1 MPELPEVETVTRSIL
16 PLVGRRIVN
25 AEFRNLRILR
35 GGDPDHMAAALAGR
49 KIAGV
54 KRYGKFI
61 VASIAPE
68 AHSDKKTPEAHSN
81 KKTPEAHSNKKT
93 PEAHSNKKTTA
104 AHGGSRGGFLLI
116 HLGMTGRLL
125 LGGPAGKH
133 THAIFTL
140 DRGSLLY
147 DDSRQFGAI
156 EYSEEF
162 PRRVARLGPEPLEIA
177 AADFIAA
184 MKKRKTSVKALL
196 LNQAFVRGIGNIY
209 ADEALFRAGIHP
221 QTAAS
226 RLRPERARK
235 LHAAIAEVL
244 TQAIEAGG
252 SSISDYVDAEGRK
265 GFFQFQ
271 HRVYQRTGEA
281 CVTCGAKI
289 RRILVAQRSSHY
301 CPRCQKR

>member
-16 PLVGRRIVN
+16 PLVGRRILT

-35 GGDPDHMAAALAGR
+35 GGDPDRMAAALAGR

-61 VASIAPE
+61 VATIGP
-68 AHSDKKTPEAHSN
+68 
-81 KKTPEAHSNKKT
+81 
-93 PEAHSNKKTTA
+93 A
-104 AHGGSRGGFLLI
+104 AQREKSPAAQRRRGDGGYLLI

-156 EYSEEF
+156 EYSDEF
-162 PRRVARLGPEPLEIA
+162 PRRVARLGPEPLEVPA
-177 AADFIAA
+177 EEFIAG

-196 LNQAFVRGIGNIY
+196 LNQTFVRGIGNIY

-221 QTAAS
+221 QAAAS
-226 RLRPERARK
+226 RLRAERARM

-244 TQAIEAGG
+244 SQAIEAGG